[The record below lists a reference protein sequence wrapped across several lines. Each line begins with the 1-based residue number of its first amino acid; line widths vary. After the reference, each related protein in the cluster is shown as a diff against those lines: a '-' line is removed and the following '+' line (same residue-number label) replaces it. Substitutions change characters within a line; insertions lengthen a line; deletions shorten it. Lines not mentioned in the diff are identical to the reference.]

1 MQSTILSAEDFRK
14 YIINPVHIQESF
26 YDEGL
31 SSFNN
36 IEVNERILFNDH
48 YQHELRFSNS
58 NFKRIEIKDGIFDQN
73 LLFKDC
79 VFNEAFVIENGTF
92 NGQLF
97 FLNCEFKKGLTI
109 LDITSQSLLLENT
122 SSVNPIKIRGA
133 NIKRLVYSSVN
144 EKTIFKLEGRFTLIK
159 SLKLISVTGM
169 TFFSKQCNINEL
181 VIDGYLNSSSRID
194 LMDIKIYN
202 IEMVNV
208 NNDGKIYFSNFNHC
222 MVLRIIKLS
231 VVDIKK
237 LLLADNRYHQEIK
250 RFIENKQDKIDNVIS
265 LYSAFAFPEV
275 LREPLYKLV
284 AAESFKFDLLP
295 SVKPIFKLHYCS
307 LGILELKDIGLE
319 TLDIKVLSSDMSSIK
334 LINSIF
340 PLKIESYNKL
350 NAYCVYNDLYS
361 SANRQNNY
369 KDKVEYYKTSQE
381 ALLDHLLTENSHIKN
396 LSSIISI
403 KFSNFYSNHGS
414 NWIKALLITVVIIG
428 LPTFSLFVYSL
439 KTIQAD
445 FSIKGFEYFISNFF
459 SYFPQ
464 FLNPLHKIDFLDNQ
478 RYPVGFWT
486 GWVDLISRILIGIGL
501 FETVRSFRKYVR
513 S

>member
-1 MQSTILSAEDFRK
+1 MQATTLSTQDFIR
-14 YIINPVHIQESF
+14 YVTDPIHFQESF
-26 YDEGL
+26 YDVEL

-36 IEVNERILFNDH
+36 IEVNEKILFDGH
-48 YQHELRFSNS
+48 YLHELRFSNS
-58 NFKRIEIKDGIFDQN
+58 NFKRIEIKNGVFDHN
-73 LLFKDC
+73 LFFKDC
-79 VFNEAFVIENGTF
+79 VFEEGFVIENGTF

-109 LDITSQSLLLENT
+109 LNITSQSLLFENT

-159 SLKLISVTGM
+159 SLKLVSVTGM
-169 TFFSKQCNINEL
+169 TFFSKQCNINDLAIE
-181 VIDGYLNSSSRID
+181 GYFNSSSRID
-194 LMDIKIYN
+194 FMDIKIYN

-222 MVLRIIKLS
+222 LVLKFIKLS
-231 VVDIKK
+231 VQDVKS
-237 LLLADNRYHQEIK
+237 LLLADNKYHQEIK
-250 RFIENKQDKIDNVIS
+250 RFIEKEEDKIDNIVS
-265 LYSAFAFPEV
+265 LYTAFVFPEM
-275 LREPLYKLV
+275 LREPLYKLA

-295 SVKPIFKLHYCS
+295 TVKPILKLHYCS

-319 TLDIKVLSSDMSSIK
+319 TLDIKILSTDMSSIK

-369 KDKVEYYKTSQE
+369 RDKVEYYKTSQE
-381 ALLDHLLTENSHIKN
+381 ALLDHLLTENSVIEN

-414 NWIKALLITVVIIG
+414 NWIKALLITVFIIG
-428 LPTFSLFVYSL
+428 LPTFSLFVYSI

-445 FSIKGFEYFISNFF
+445 FSMQGFEYFMSNLF

-464 FLNPLHKIDFLDNQ
+464 FLNPLHKIDFLDNKI
-478 RYPVGFWT
+478 YVLGFWT
-486 GWVDLISRILIGIGL
+486 GWIDLIARILIGIGL
-501 FETVRSFRKYVR
+501 FETVRAFRKYVR